1 MTGVKLVDL
10 KINHYG
16 ELGDREL
23 EFSPGLNPYYGRNES
38 GKTLLVEAMTK
49 MILDDRSIFQ
59 DLDRVENDPNGILRI
74 ERDGK
79 EVDAGQ
85 AGLNEIFGEATP
97 EDIRNAFIIRD
108 FDLRLPERKNDFG
121 TGGYFSSVTDRILGS
136 KTQKIQALREEIS
149 DLGYLTNSTME
160 KNPGLKNTKGTGNLG
175 DRKKDAEKLIR
186 DIEDFGGEDI
196 LEKYSELS
204 GLKEKIDSL
213 ERKERELEEAKKQR
227 KYEKGLDL
235 IQGLQE
241 AIQRE
246 DELAEEENRIERL
259 EDLREDIINAKNM
272 DKPVKGLDREIT
284 LASLIATV
292 VLAGSALLNPLT
304 ALGAAVT
311 ALIAFHY
318 GKSYRSFQKK
328 SQERQGE
335 VEKVLNRLKAE
346 DLDID
351 NLEEA
356 EKRITELRE
365 DLNERKEDNLK
376 EKQRKESRLEE
387 RFGKTGEDLKEWRNV
402 VESFSEEF
410 EENDLSYSEEKE
422 AEVSKRKEEIEKEKE
437 NLERELK
444 KYSEQILDFG
454 KRFQKMLIQK
464 FTDHDE
470 MEIETADDL
479 PEARR
484 QLEEFV
490 EQLEETVE
498 ASRQAIEILEEME
511 SEEEDEF
518 NKLFNE
524 DSYAVE
530 MFSEATDGR
539 YTDIN
544 YDKASGTLKVEKKT
558 GEVIEPQKLSQGT
571 YDLLYMS
578 IRLGLAKEILN
589 EPGFL
594 ILDNAF
600 VHSDIERVEKEI
612 EFLKELEEEG
622 WQIIYF
628 TFRDDVK
635 ELIEKYSTV
644 KELERL

>member
-246 DELAEEENRIERL
+246 EELEEEENRIERL

-292 VLAGSALLNPLT
+292 ILAGSALLNPLT

-328 SQERQGE
+328 SQERQEE
-335 VEKVLNRLKAE
+335 VEKVLNRLTAE

-387 RFGKTGEDLKEWRNV
+387 RFGEAGEDLEEWRNV

-422 AEVSKRKEEIEKEKE
+422 AEVSKRKEEIENKKE
-437 NLERELK
+437 NLKRELK
-444 KYSEQILDFG
+444 KYSEQISDFG
-454 KRFQKMLIQK
+454 KRFQKIPIQK
-464 FTDHDE
+464 FTDHGE

-518 NKLFNE
+518 NKLFSE
-524 DSYAVE
+524 DSYAVK
-530 MFSEATDGR
+530 MFAEATDGR

-578 IRLGLAKEILN
+578 IRLGLAKEILD

-644 KELERL
+644 EELERL

>member
-1 MTGVKLVDL
+1 MTGVKLLDL

-23 EFSPGLNPYYGRNES
+23 EFSSGLNPYYGRNES

-74 ERDGK
+74 EKDGK
-79 EVDAGQ
+79 ELDAGQ

-186 DIEDFGGEDI
+186 DIDNFGGENI
-196 LEKYSELS
+196 LERYSELS

-213 ERKERELEEAKKQR
+213 ERKERELKEAKKQR

-246 DELAEEENRIERL
+246 DELEEEEERIERL
-259 EDLREDIINAKNM
+259 EGLREDIINAKNM

-328 SQERQGE
+328 SQERQEE
-335 VEKVLNRLKAE
+335 VEKVLNRLTAE

-365 DLNERKEDNLK
+365 DLNERKDDNLK
-376 EKQRKESRLEE
+376 EKQRNESRLQE
-387 RFGKTGEDLKEWRNV
+387 RFGETGEDLKEWRNI
-402 VESFSEEF
+402 VESFSDGF

-422 AEVSKRKEEIEKEKE
+422 AEVSEKKEEIEKEKE
-437 NLERELK
+437 ELERELE
-444 KYSEQILDFG
+444 KYSEQISDFG
-454 KRFQKMLIQK
+454 KRFSKIPIQK
-464 FTDHDE
+464 FTDYDE
-470 MEIETADDL
+470 AEIETANDL

-498 ASRQAIEILEEME
+498 ASRQAIDILEEME

-524 DSYAVE
+524 DSYAVKI
-530 MFSEATDGR
+530 FGEATDGR

-544 YDKASGTLKVEKKT
+544 YDKASGTLKVEKET
-558 GEVIEPQKLSQGT
+558 GEIIEPQKLSQGT

-578 IRLGLAKEILN
+578 IRLGLAKEILD

-612 EFLKELEEEG
+612 EFLKDLEEEG

-644 KELERL
+644 TELERL